1 MKLVRIAALTAVLG
15 LLAGC
20 RLDILPR
27 SREIDSVAL
36 MRTMGVDRAEEN
48 AGGTQVQV
56 TVSSGVQS
64 KGGDAGEEPPVVASQ
79 TAGTVSGA
87 LLSMQ
92 AGGASY
98 LFYGH
103 VGQLLLGEA
112 LARQDASPALE
123 YVLRDIEMR
132 LDTMLYLIKDGTAG
146 EAITGT
152 ASEDSSAAQRLDAME
167 QDAGRTSHAA
177 PKSVGQVLSD
187 LSETGASC
195 VPALT
200 IQTDG
205 EEQNLEA
212 VGYGILKDGVLAA
225 WTTEEEARGISLL
238 QGSVETDVVELTCP
252 DGNSIA
258 LRVVGV
264 TNRFQPVF
272 QGNQFVG
279 LEIQCCVDANLA
291 EAGPDI
297 TLDRVELERTLA
309 KVEEERARAALTLCQ
324 RLDADVLH
332 LEQQAGLTAPWYWRA
347 IQEQWNLPALEF
359 SLSVEAHIMR
369 GYDVRSA

>member
-1 MKLVRIAALTAVLG
+1 MKPVRIAALTVVFG
-15 LLAGC
+15 LLSGCWAG
-20 RLDILPR
+20 DILPR

-36 MRTMGVDRAEEN
+36 MRTMGVDT
-48 AGGTQVQV
+48 AGEGQEHQVQV

-64 KGGDAGEEPPVVASQ
+64 KGSEAGEEPPVVASQ
-79 TAGTVSGA
+79 TAGTISGA

-112 LARQDASPALE
+112 LARRDAGPALE

-146 EAITGT
+146 EAITET
-152 ASEDSSAAQRLDAME
+152 ASEGSSAAQRLDAME

-187 LSETGASC
+187 LSETGAAC

-200 IQTDG
+200 IQKEG
-205 EEQNLEA
+205 EEQNFEA
-212 VGYGILKDGVLAA
+212 VGYGILQDGRLSA

-238 QGSVETDVVELTCP
+238 QGPGWEQDRPADGRGKKPPAPSFP
-252 DGNSIA
+252 GNS
-258 LRVVGV
+258 
-264 TNRFQPVF
+264 T
-272 QGNQFVG
+272 
-279 LEIQCCVDANLA
+279 
-291 EAGPDI
+291 
-297 TLDRVELERTLA
+297 DRVGGLLPCG
-309 KVEEERARAALTLCQ
+309 CQ
-324 RLDADVLH
+324 
-332 LEQQAGLTAPWYWRA
+332 PC
-347 IQEQWNLPALEF
+347 
-359 SLSVEAHIMR
+359 R
-369 GYDVRSA
+369 GGT